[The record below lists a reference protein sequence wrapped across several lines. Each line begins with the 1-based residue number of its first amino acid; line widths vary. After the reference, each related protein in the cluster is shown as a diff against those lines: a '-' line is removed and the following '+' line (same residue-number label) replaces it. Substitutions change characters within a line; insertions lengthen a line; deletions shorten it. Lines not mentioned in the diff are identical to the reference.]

1 MAAPGLD
8 ERFIGALH
16 DALAAD
22 IDPRSGRHLAEHHQ
36 SFAVE
41 FVKMLPRGPMR
52 NQVRIG
58 DQNARRSATRLSAL
72 SDQAAL
78 EFCQCSK
85 HVKNEPSDWRTA
97 RDPSYL
103 SIKQELYGT
112 GTGNLTCCSQGPG
125 DPCRRPR
132 LSDGN
137 LIGKAPSP
145 KSSSQRTPRWREM
158 DSNYWYRGTK
168 AVDFR
173 STPGIA
179 EDRRGS

>member
-1 MAAPGLD
+1 MIAPYPLLPFMSRTKRRPGANALRRGPRAPGGS
-8 ERFIGALH
+8 E
-16 DALAAD
+16 
-22 IDPRSGRHLAEHHQ
+22 
-36 SFAVE
+36 
-41 FVKMLPRGPMR
+41 
-52 NQVRIG
+52 
-58 DQNARRSATRLSAL
+58 TRLSAL

-145 KSSSQRTPRWREM
+145 KSSSQRTPRRREM

>member
-58 DQNARRSATRLSAL
+58 DQNARRIGMRTENADRLSGLHEQGFVSFQFAQRLHDAVERFPVARGTADAAVNDKLIRSLGHFRIEVVHQHAQWRFGQPAL
-72 SDQAAL
+72 SAENRAA
-78 EFCQCSK
+78 
-85 HVKNEPSDWRTA
+85 
-97 RDPSYL
+97 
-103 SIKQELYGT
+103 
-112 GTGNLTCCSQGPG
+112 
-125 DPCRRPR
+125 RRPDNPLVIPAR
-132 LSDGN
+132 IFLGGVG
-137 LIGKAPSP
+137 IRGFFHRQSP
-145 KSSSQRTPRWREM
+145 WKIRP
-158 DSNYWYRGTK
+158 
-168 AVDFR
+168 A
-173 STPGIA
+173 I
-179 EDRRGS
+179 